1 MSEQQDEKTKVI
13 AAIENNERNITTED
27 LEKYLTMAE
36 ATMLANPNLSLLQSY
51 QVIVEAEKKYGYNF
65 RHRYSVN
72 PSQNL
77 VLKIKRAKILSELKI
92 INNKEI
98 QIFEKR
104 QKKFE
109 LTVSAIQSQTT
120 LGVLEIQEYVEE
132 LILGNAADN
141 FQEAEEILT
150 IGPIAQGFETTQ
162 DYPMPNSL
170 IREFLLQTFTPD
182 ILRLLKVG
190 KITKSDQYKIAWTRY
205 NKELFNQIDELC
217 ECGILIHDQKSGF
230 MAESKEKYL
239 EAAMI
244 LEKVDNPEKLQ
255 HIYKTRA
262 HAGHSNNN
270 KIILLSFGV
279 EKSTDFDYL
288 QNIYLQ
294 SEEDK
299 MKAYILSTI
308 GHEIGHH
315 LFSILEQTTTEQY
328 NDIVESEIN
337 PLREKYV
344 TDYVLRQAVIYKN
357 KPENVVNEDLAEA
370 VRISTLNPSYLQKN
384 YPRRM
389 DFIQKN
395 FPYIKMGCAP
405 EILHQYQQITL

>member
-1 MSEQQDEKTKVI
+1 MSKQQDEKAEVI
-13 AAIENNERNITTED
+13 NVIKNDKGNIVPKN
-27 LEKYLTMAE
+27 LKKYLTIAK
-36 ATMLANPNLSLLQSY
+36 ATRLANPSLSLLQSY
-51 QVIVEAEKKYGYNF
+51 QAVVAAEKKYGYRF
-65 RHRYSVN
+65 SVHYTVN
-72 PSQNL
+72 PAQRL
-77 VLKIKRAKILSELKI
+77 ILRIKRAKILSELKI
-92 INNKEI
+92 INDEET

-104 QKKFE
+104 QKKLE
-109 LTVSAIQSQTT
+109 SIVSAIQSQTA
-120 LGVLEIQEYVEE
+120 LGVLEIQKYVEE
-132 LILGNAADN
+132 LILSNAADN
-141 FQEAEEILT
+141 FQEAKEILT
-150 IGPIAQGFETTQ
+150 IGPIAQGFDTTQ

-170 IREFLLQTFTPD
+170 IREFLLRSFTPD

-190 KITKSDQYKIAWTRY
+190 KITKSDQYMIAWAQY
-205 NKELFNQIDELC
+205 NEELFDRINDLC
-217 ECGILIHDQKSGF
+217 EPKILIFDPKLGF
-230 MAESKEKYL
+230 IAENREKYL

-255 HIYKTRA
+255 HVYKTRA

-288 QNIYLQ
+288 QSISLQ

-299 MKAYILSTI
+299 MKAYILGTI

-328 NDIVESEIN
+328 NDIVGSEIN

-344 TDYVLRQAVIYKN
+344 TDYVLRHAVIYKN
-357 KPENVVNEDLAEA
+357 KPENVRSEDLAEA

>member
-1 MSEQQDEKTKVI
+1 MSEQQNEKAKVI
-13 AAIENNERNITTED
+13 TAIENNERNITTED

-36 ATMLANPNLSLLQSY
+36 ATMSANPNLSLLQSY
-51 QVIVEAEKKYGYNF
+51 QAIVEAEKKYGYNF

-92 INNKEI
+92 INNKET

-104 QKKFE
+104 QKKLE
-109 LTVSAIQSQTT
+109 LIVSAIQNQTA
-120 LGVLEIQEYVEE
+120 LGVLEIQKYVEE
-132 LILGNAADN
+132 LILSNTADN
-141 FQEAEEILT
+141 FKEAEEILT
-150 IGPIAQGFETTQ
+150 IGPIAQGFDTTQ
-162 DYPMPNSL
+162 DYPIPNSL
-170 IREFLLQTFTPD
+170 IREFLLRSFTPD

-205 NKELFNQIDELC
+205 NKELFNQIDDLC
-217 ECGILIHDQKSGF
+217 ERGILIHDQKFGF
-230 MAESKEKYL
+230 IAESKEKYL

-244 LEKVDNPEKLQ
+244 LEKVDSPEKLQ

-279 EKSTDFDYL
+279 EKSIDFDYL
-288 QNIYLQ
+288 QNISLQ

-315 LFSILEQTTTEQY
+315 LFSILEQTTTGQY
-328 NDIVESEIN
+328 SNIVESEIS

-389 DFIQKN
+389 DFVQKN

-405 EILHQYQQITL
+405 EILCQY